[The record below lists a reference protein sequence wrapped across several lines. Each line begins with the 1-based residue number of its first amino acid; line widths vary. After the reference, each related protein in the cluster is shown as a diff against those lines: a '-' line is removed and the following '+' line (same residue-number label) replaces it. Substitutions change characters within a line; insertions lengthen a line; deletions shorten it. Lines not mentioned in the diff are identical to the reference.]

1 MDAIA
6 WLSAIR
12 TEMKYDKTVN
22 KVHLVV
28 VGEGESQHLEAAEL
42 GKWDKFLAFFG
53 CGRASMKNVVSF
65 MRNNLETKDAKHI
78 GFNECKENWIIAKTL
93 KDIFI
98 KWSKEHSRWPTATKV
113 QALSKILF
121 TNERPIENESD
132 TSPLISIKDNKT
144 PLVIDEDTETEEID
158 EDESDLSTIDVET
171 STTSTQTEDSDD
183 ESQFEVD
190 DDAGGAYLI
199 DIHESAVEVIEAP
212 LVDTAMQEAPATIT
226 TELIADLPEVIHDSY
241 KTKEKDGTHL
251 GKEELRLVDVSVQGV
266 AMHNRSIEYLESLP
280 ASPEVTYRIQYHK
293 QQLENLAWKESSDNK
308 LTKGWFNSNY
318 FRDLLGIFTGF
329 YEGIAKYVSL
339 PVNFNYHS
347 IETGD
352 YKTEGF
358 HQVGVITYLP
368 NGHTNLD
375 EMRAMLKNDKL
386 RKKKISKLNKLL
398 KKRNKNSKK
407 FQSLTYAKAQLQ
419 NTSALQAAIKERELA
434 LQSQMLI
441 YLNNIVISSEDKIKT
456 ADETGATP
464 YNFIHLGLLNQKSDS
479 LDSSGWR
486 HNELNERED
495 HYTAFKDLIGKKI
508 IFDETKAPYFDIAGN
523 VHIPRSRVNLTNNK
537 EMVLNPV
544 YLNATVQGHTENDG
558 RQKEINRDNLPKLKN
573 ILISRLNEVTKGKI
587 DETWLKVTYETMKSA
602 GKGSTSS
609 SFLKKEEVIGA
620 LENRLKATGISQ
632 SDLADV
638 KKAIRLYAKIQ
649 IMEKRLENG
658 ESNYKLAEDL
668 AVLCRKVDKAFS
680 IGCLS
685 AKDRT
690 GVVGFR
696 IIQRIL
702 KKFVKIEV
710 TKKQLSSKKSKK
722 QLSSIMEECATHLLK
737 MTGVAVQNCMRNGWN
752 YLKFSTLT
760 LPEVNAWDRIAYA
773 KRQINIF

>member
-1 MDAIA
+1 MIHISTDSIVKSMDAIA
-6 WLSAIR
+6 WLSVIR

-65 MRNNLETKDAKHI
+65 MRNNLEAKDANL
-78 GFNECKENWIIAKTL
+78 GFIDCKENLKTNKTL
-93 KDIFI
+93 KDILN

-158 EDESDLSTIDVET
+158 EDESDLSRIEEET
-171 STTSTQTEDSDD
+171 STTSTQTEESDD
-183 ESQFEVD
+183 DSLFTND
-190 DDAGGAYLI
+190 DDKEGAI
-199 DIHESAVEVIEAP
+199 DIPESSVEVIEAS
-212 LVDTAMQEAPATIT
+212 LVDTTMQAAPAAIT
-226 TELIADLPEVIHDSY
+226 TEPIADLPEVIQDTY
-241 KTKEKDGTHL
+241 LAKGGTLL

-293 QQLENLAWKESSDNK
+293 QQLENLAWKESPDTEG

-318 FRDLLGIFTGF
+318 FRDLLGMFTGF

-347 IETGD
+347 IETGNH
-352 YKTEGF
+352 KTEGF

-407 FQSLTYAKAQLQ
+407 FQSLSYAKAQLE
-419 NTSALQAAIKERELA
+419 SIPALEAAVKERALA
-434 LQSQMLI
+434 LQSQVLI
-441 YLNNIVISSEDKIKT
+441 YLNNIVISSEDKIK
-456 ADETGATP
+456 AANETSSTP

-508 IFDETKAPYFDIAGN
+508 IFDETTAPYFDITGN
-523 VHIPRSRVNLTNNK
+523 VHIPRSRVNLTSNK

-558 RQKEINRDNLPKLKN
+558 RQKEINSENLPKLKN

-587 DETWLKVTYETMKSA
+587 DETWLKITYETMKSA

-649 IMEKRLENG
+649 IMEKRLEGG

-702 KKFVKIEV
+702 KKYVKIV
-710 TKKQLSSKKSKK
+710 AKD
-722 QLSSIMEECATHLLK
+722 QLSSIMKECATHLLK
-737 MTGVAVQNCMRNGWN
+737 MTGVAVQNCIRNGWN